1 MSTGRSG
8 RYSGT
13 RGSRTSAKQR
23 SERGKGF
30 TVYPS
35 ALEHANTGVFHMTLN
50 KHGKGNVSYTPRLFA
65 GGHGEDGRKLL
76 DKYGIQ
82 YNTVLT
88 YSNGVRVGNVPSH
101 KEPLKQKGIG
111 QSWFPKEWNQKMIK
125 KAGEYVANLKRNR
138 NVADGIAVFGT
149 YRGVRVGIK
158 KTNGEIATV
167 FPDSDQS
174 KALNSKARKK

>member
-1 MSTGRSG
+1 MGTGRSG
-8 RYSGT
+8 QYSGT
-13 RGSRTSAKQR
+13 HGSRTANQR
-23 SERGKGF
+23 SERGKGY

-35 ALEHANTGVFHMTLN
+35 ALEHANTGVFHLTLN
-50 KHGKGNVSYTPRLFA
+50 KHGKGNVTRSPRLFA

-82 YNTVLT
+82 HNIVKT
-88 YSNGVRVGNVPSH
+88 YSNGVRVGNVPNH
-101 KEPLKQKGIG
+101 CKRFKRKGIG

-138 NVADGIAVFGT
+138 NVADGINVYGT
-149 YRGVRVGIK
+149 YKGVRVGIK
-158 KTNGEIATV
+158 KTKGEIATV

-174 KALNSKARKK
+174 KVLKSKVRKK

>member
-1 MSTGRSG
+1 MGTGRSG

-13 RGSRTSAKQR
+13 RGSRTAKQR
-23 SERGKGF
+23 SQRGKGY

-35 ALEHANTGVFHMTLN
+35 ALEHANTGVFSQRLVQISR
-50 KHGKGNVSYTPRLFA
+50 GQYYFVPRLRA

-174 KALNSKARKK
+174 KVLKSNARKK

>member
-1 MSTGRSG
+1 MGTGRSG

-13 RGSRTSAKQR
+13 HGSRTANQR
-23 SERGKGF
+23 SERGKGY

-35 ALEHANTGVFHMTLN
+35 ALEHANTGVFHLTLN
-50 KHGKGNVSYTPRLFA
+50 KFGKGKYTRTPRLVA

-82 YNTVLT
+82 YNIVRT
-88 YSNGVRVGNVPSH
+88 YSNGVRVGNVPNH
-101 KEPLKQKGIG
+101 PDGLKNKGTG

-138 NVADGIAVFGT
+138 NVGNGISVFGT